1 MTREGRGG
9 PSSHHFVNGVHPPPT
24 LLPPLPIEPR
34 GYTSPGRSL
43 LLVASRSSDGSVR
56 RAPSRVARGANGP
69 HLSFTDF
76 TALHIPRGSILIHA
90 QSSAGVFS
98 FSSLRQAVLENR
110 TILETRVTGGI
121 NYNLQSTRY
130 YSPFAM
136 NRSISRWKILS
147 LYWNSLPFRGGSIA
161 FCRFAANG
169 EDRPYGSD
177 SLALLSQAGLA
188 SLVVWRN
195 D

>member
-1 MTREGRGG
+1 M
-9 PSSHHFVNGVHPPPT
+9 NGVHPPPT

-69 HLSFTDF
+69 HLSFIDF

-121 NYNLQSTRY
+121 NYNLQSSIYQVLLDLVLSVCNESVNFSLENSESLLEFPT
-130 YSPFAM
+130 
-136 NRSISRWKILS
+136 ISRWLHC
-147 LYWNSLPFRGGSIA
+147 F
-161 FCRFAANG
+161 FA
-169 EDRPYGSD
+169 D
-177 SLALLSQAGLA
+177 
-188 SLVVWRN
+188 
-195 D
+195 